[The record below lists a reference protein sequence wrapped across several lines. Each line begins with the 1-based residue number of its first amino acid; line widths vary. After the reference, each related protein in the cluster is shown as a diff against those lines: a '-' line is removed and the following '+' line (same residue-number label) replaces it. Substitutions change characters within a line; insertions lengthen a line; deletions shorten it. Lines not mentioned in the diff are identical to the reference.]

1 MLYRLWA
8 LLSVGL
14 RVAAQVAPPV
24 SEPCLTHWPL
34 RGKLLVLRGHPLHFW
49 VAVCIL
55 ASLTRGG
62 TWTRHLSEPCTFG
75 QTQSGPAH
83 LAFSGAGCVFW
94 VLLQLLSLFVCSPP
108 PPTPKFTVLMY
119 HLPSDQTLLLLIE
132 TPCVGRLQRV
142 LLCPQERVRTPLRC
156 LSHLRAHGG
165 RTASQLGRQLVQTDL
180 SSLAW
185 EGFELRLPPGGQCLN
200 QPGDSTAPE
209 QRPIRPC
216 EVSPSVAVV
225 MHLLRPHR
233 SSIYRELA
241 QCARCWGRKAGRA
254 NTDSHLCSPNVLGSS
269 PSSATY

>member
-1 MLYRLWA
+1 MHPGIIDTRGHVDTA
-8 LLSVGL
+8 
-14 RVAAQVAPPV
+14 
-24 SEPCLTHWPL
+24 PL
-34 RGKLLVLRGHPLHFW
+34 RTLHVWSNPVRYSSPGFLRGRMCVLGSPPT
-49 VAVCIL
+49 
-55 ASLTRGG
+55 SL
-62 TWTRHLSEPCTFG
+62 SI
-75 QTQSGPAH
+75 
-83 LAFSGAGCVFW
+83 
-94 VLLQLLSLFVCSPP
+94 CSPP
-108 PPTPKFTVLMY
+108 PPTPKITVLMY

-142 LLCPQERVRTPLRC
+142 LLCPQERVHTPLRC
-156 LSHLRAHGG
+156 PSHLRAHGG

-225 MHLLRPHR
+225 MHLLCPHR
-233 SSIYRELA
+233 SSVYRELA
-241 QCARCWGRKAGRA
+241 QCARCWGRKAGRT